1 MLIRTHTRHRTHR
14 AAFTLMEMMIVV
26 AIIVALAGIGI
37 VYMAGSADEGQKTK
51 VRTDIKGLTTAV
63 TLYKSQHAGAWP
75 QSLEALLV
83 KDEYGGPYIQNAE
96 SLHDPWNRP
105 YNYDPSG
112 GKNNG
117 TQPDIW
123 CEMPSPLGVASN
135 WTTKIIPN

>member
-1 MLIRTHTRHRTHR
+1 MLIRTQPRHRAHR

-37 VYMAGSADEGQKTK
+37 FYFAGQADEG
-51 VRTDIKGLTTAV
+51 DIKGLTQAV
-63 TLYKSQHAGAWP
+63 TAYKIQHGGQWP
-75 QSLEALLV
+75 ENLEVLLR

-96 SLHDPWNRP
+96 SLHDPFPGNRA

-112 GKNNG
+112 SKNNG

-123 CEMPSPLGVASN
+123 CDMPSPLGTASN
-135 WTTKIIPN
+135 WTNRIIPN